1 MVYSEKY
8 LSQFIIFDPYVH
20 VLSERIE
27 DLVFN
32 SNILN
37 YISSNT
43 TVSRRIQN
51 GAKLLADN
59 WQELHCNKN
68 ISIYTVFSKSAITFC
83 LFWGEM
89 LLLITEIF
97 IKFIELILKIIIF

>member
-8 LSQFIIFDPYVH
+8 LSQFIFDPYVH

-32 SNILN
+32 SNISN

-43 TVSRRIQN
+43 TVSRRIQI
-51 GAKLLADN
+51 GAKLLAED
-59 WQELHCNKN
+59 WQELHCYK
-68 ISIYTVFSKSAITFC
+68 ISLYIQYLVNQPLRYVF
-83 LFWGEM
+83 FWGNV
-89 LLLITEIF
+89 IAYNRNIYQ
-97 IKFIELILKIIIF
+97 IH

>member
-8 LSQFIIFDPYVH
+8 LSQFIFDPYVH

-32 SNILN
+32 SNISN

-51 GAKLLADN
+51 GAKLLAED
-59 WQELHCNKN
+59 WQECYKN
-68 ISIYTVFSKSAITFC
+68 ISIYTVFSKSAITLC
-83 LFWGEM
+83 LFFGEM

>member
-8 LSQFIIFDPYVH
+8 LSQFIFDPYVH

-32 SNILN
+32 SNISN

-43 TVSRRIQN
+43 TVSRRIQIE
-51 GAKLLADN
+51 AKLLAED
-59 WQELHCNKN
+59 WQELHCYKISLYIQYLVNQPLRYVFFLGNVIAYNRN
-68 ISIYTVFSKSAITFC
+68 IYQIH
-83 LFWGEM
+83 
-89 LLLITEIF
+89 
-97 IKFIELILKIIIF
+97 

>member
-1 MVYSEKY
+1 MVYSEKH
-8 LSQFIIFDPYVH
+8 LSQFIFDPYVH

-32 SNILN
+32 SNISN

-51 GAKLLADN
+51 GAKLLAED
-59 WQELHCNKN
+59 WQELHCYKN
-68 ISIYTVFSKSAITFC
+68 ISIYTVFSKSAITLC
-83 LFWGEM
+83 LFWGGEM

>member
-8 LSQFIIFDPYVH
+8 LSQFIFDPYVH

-32 SNILN
+32 SNISN

-51 GAKLLADN
+51 GAKLLAED
-59 WQELHCNKN
+59 WQELHCYKIN
-68 ISIYTVFSKSAITFC
+68 SIYTVFSKSAITLC
-83 LFWGEM
+83 LFLGGNV
-89 LLLITEIF
+89 IAYNRNIYQ
-97 IKFIELILKIIIF
+97 IH

>member
-8 LSQFIIFDPYVH
+8 LSQFIFDPYVH

-32 SNILN
+32 SNSSN

-43 TVSRRIQN
+43 TVSRRIQI
-51 GAKLLADN
+51 GAKLLAED
-59 WQELHCNKN
+59 WQELHCYKN
-68 ISIYTVFSKSAITFC
+68 ISIYTVFSKSAITLC
-83 LFWGEM
+83 LFFLGNV
-89 LLLITEIF
+89 IAYNRNIYQ
-97 IKFIELILKIIIF
+97 IH

>member
-8 LSQFIIFDPYVH
+8 LSQFIFDPYVH

-32 SNILN
+32 SNISN

-43 TVSRRIQN
+43 TVSRRIQI
-51 GAKLLADN
+51 GAKLLAED
-59 WQELHCNKN
+59 WQEIHCYKN
-68 ISIYTVFSKSAITFC
+68 IYIYTVFSKSAITLCF
-83 LFWGEM
+83 FGGEM